1 MNTFNFS
8 LNLAEPAAS
17 GVYRVA
23 NSDLDSIAALGRD
36 AGLRLCRIDLRGCN
50 SKPML
55 LMRLAAQLDFPVG
68 FGRNWDALMDG
79 LRDLSWLPAKGG
91 YALLLEDAAEL
102 QSVAK
107 KDFDVLLELLD
118 DVAKEWAQ
126 DGIAFVAFV
135 GLLAGDEAEDDAR
148 GSQDD
153 EVDEMDDD
161 DEDEDTASR

>member
-1 MNTFNFS
+1 MNTFNLS

-23 NSDLDSIAALGRD
+23 NGDLDSIAALGRD
-36 AGLRLCRIDLRGCN
+36 AGLRLCRIDLQGCS
-50 SKPML
+50 SKQML
-55 LMRLAAQLDFPVG
+55 LMRLAAQLDFPTG

-102 QSVAK
+102 QSASK
-107 KDFDVLLELLD
+107 KEFDVLLELLD

-126 DGIAFVAFV
+126 DGIVFVAFV
-135 GLLAGDEAEDDAR
+135 GLLTGDEAEH
-148 GSQDD
+148 D
-153 EVDEMDDD
+153 EHDGQGEDLDRDD
-161 DEDEDTASR
+161 DEEDAASR

>member
-36 AGLRLCRIDLRGCN
+36 AGLRLCRIDLQGCS

-55 LMRLAAQLDFPVG
+55 LMRLAAQLDFPIG

-135 GLLAGDEAEDDAR
+135 GLLTGDEAEPDERTSQADDL
-148 GSQDD
+148 D
-153 EVDEMDDD
+153 EDD
-161 DEDEDTASR
+161 DEEEAASR

>member
-1 MNTFNFS
+1 MNTFNLS
-8 LNLAEPAAS
+8 LDLAEPAAS

-23 NSDLDSIAALGRD
+23 NGDLDTIAALARD

-55 LMRLAAQLDFPVG
+55 LMRLAAQLDFPIG

-102 QSVAK
+102 QAVAP
-107 KDFDVLLELLD
+107 KDFEVLLEILD

-126 DGIAFVAFV
+126 DGIAFTAFV
-135 GLLAGDEAEDDAR
+135 GLLAGDEAEDAHGDE
-148 GSQDD
+148 QD
-153 EVDEMDDD
+153 ELAD
-161 DEDEDTASR
+161 DEDETDEDASR

>member
-55 LMRLAAQLDFPVG
+55 LMRLAAQLDFPIG

-135 GLLAGDEAEDDAR
+135 GLLAGDEADDDER
-148 GSQDD
+148 GSQADD
-153 EVDEMDDD
+153 LDD
-161 DEDEDTASR
+161 DEEDEEDATSR

>member
-8 LNLAEPAAS
+8 LNMAEPAAS

-23 NSDLDSIAALGRD
+23 NGDLDSIAALGRD
-36 AGLRLCRIDLRGCN
+36 AGLRLCRIDLQGCN

-55 LMRLAAQLDFPVG
+55 LMRLAAQLDFPIG

-107 KDFDVLLELLD
+107 KDFEVLLEILD

-135 GLLAGDEAEDDAR
+135 GLLGGGDHQSEDGDDLAEDDDEAAAR
-148 GSQDD
+148 
-153 EVDEMDDD
+153 
-161 DEDEDTASR
+161 